1 MKYIKRL
8 NNIPG
13 VERELEIINGN
24 RPHEIH
30 TIIAWDGNKHYQ
42 MTKNYCQNLPVNF
55 QVIFERKLE
64 LTKHD
69 EDKLRNS
76 VYFGDKSRVK
86 NGCIYLIIIKDT
98 NPCYLFEQAS
108 ACKQVLN
115 KNMKLLKEDMRLKIG
130 GSKESCFT
138 IHTSYNTEEALLV
151 LEPLKLSHMVK
162 RPVFKNFKEL
172 FDMLNNKPLLKY
184 VVQRSFHEIEEPM
197 NYWLSGKDVDIIVND
212 YYYFKA
218 LTGARSC
225 GNKKIMRE
233 NDNKYNI
240 QSKININGV
249 EVAFDIRFVGDNY
262 VDENW
267 ENDMLDRKIIHTL
280 KNNVQIYIP
289 NVQDEMYSLIYNI
302 IIQKPNPTKSKHIP
316 RVRNLIKLSGED
328 EINFNNIRE
337 VKNRLNEFL
346 QKNNYKY
353 KKPFDKNVGFMN
365 TGF

>member
-69 EDKLRNS
+69 ED
-76 VYFGDKSRVK
+76 
-86 NGCIYLIIIKDT
+86 KDT

>member
-1 MKYIKRL
+1 MYILNNLKILEWNVQLRINIYNLNKNKELYVIVNIMKYIKRL

-212 YYYFKA
+212 YYYFK
-218 LTGARSC
+218 
-225 GNKKIMRE
+225 
-233 NDNKYNI
+233 
-240 QSKININGV
+240 
-249 EVAFDIRFVGDNY
+249 
-262 VDENW
+262 
-267 ENDMLDRKIIHTL
+267 
-280 KNNVQIYIP
+280 
-289 NVQDEMYSLIYNI
+289 SL
-302 IIQKPNPTKSKHIP
+302 
-316 RVRNLIKLSGED
+316 V
-328 EINFNNIRE
+328 
-337 VKNRLNEFL
+337 
-346 QKNNYKY
+346 
-353 KKPFDKNVGFMN
+353 
-365 TGF
+365 